1 MAHAH
6 QHHAHREPDVRPSG
20 VREEDSPTAADRS
33 AAAPSEASAPCLCLK
48 CGYREPAH
56 PHVACR
62 VEKCPECGATTVREG
77 SPRHLEYL
85 RSRRRQTE

>member
-6 QHHAHREPDVRPSG
+6 QHHAYRGSAARSANAHEG
-20 VREEDSPTAADRS
+20 GLPTAADRDAS
-33 AAAPSEASAPCLCLK
+33 GPPDESAPCLCLK

-85 RSRRRQTE
+85 RGRRRQNG